1 MKKFTAIFL
10 CVLLLGAMAVTV
22 HATDSAHMTIGAS
35 DTTAYR
41 GDTID
46 FTVSISTVE
55 DCRSAIFMLAY
66 DTSVFEFVSG
76 SCSLSG
82 TTLASFSSGT
92 GTFAYSAG
100 TTVSGQIFT
109 FRLRVKD
116 GAAVGSSSVT
126 ANVNTRTSSGEIPT
140 SVNSVSIT
148 VTCDHS
154 YGSWSKADEN
164 NHVRSCTKC
173 GHQDTAAH
181 AWDSGTVTK
190 APTCKET
197 GEKAYS
203 CTTCGASKTET
214 LEKTADHSF
223 GSWAKADDANH
234 KRTCSNCGREETA
247 AHTWD
252 DGKVTKAPTCKD
264 TGEKTHT
271 CTACSATKTET
282 LEKTADHSYSAWTK
296 VDDSTHKHACTV
308 CGREETAAH
317 TWDGGKVTKQPT
329 CKDAG
334 EKTHTCTGCSATKT
348 ETLEKSDSHSYG
360 AWTKVDDSTHKHAC
374 TVCGREETA
383 AHTWNS
389 GAVTRKATCAEEG
402 VKTYTCTGCGHTKT
416 EVIPVLTTHTYDHG
430 CDRDCNVCGVIRAT
444 AHSFRDGWTKDQKA
458 HWIECAVC
466 GEKKE
471 SAAHTPGPAAT
482 EEQAQTCTICGYT
495 IAPALGHEHRYAD
508 AWTTDAE
515 GHWYACDG
523 CEEPGSYAVHE
534 FENDCDPDCAVCGH
548 VREITHAYGGE
559 WEQDAE
565 NHWHACAVCGV
576 KADEEA
582 HVPGA
587 EATQT
592 TAQTCT
598 VCGRELAPAL
608 GGTTEPATEA
618 TGATHGTE
626 PGGEDPANGGFPWW
640 IVILAVVIAGG
651 VVIFVIVK
659 NKEKA

>member
-1 MKKFTAIFL
+1 MKKLTAIFL

-22 HATDSAHMTIGAS
+22 HATGSAQMTIAPGNA
-35 DTTAYR
+35 TAYR

-55 DCRSAIFMLAY
+55 DCRSAAFMLTY

-92 GTFAYSAG
+92 GTFAYSTG

-116 GAAVGSSSVT
+116 GAAVGTSTIS
-126 ANVNTRTSSGEIPT
+126 ANVNTRDSSGPIPT
-140 SVNSVSIT
+140 SVNSVSVT
-148 VTCDHS
+148 VRCDHS
-154 YGSWSKADEN
+154 YGDWTRADD
-164 NHVRSCTKC
+164 SS
-173 GHQDTAAH
+173 HQRVCALCADVQTESH
-181 AWDSGTVTK
+181 AWDGGKVTK
-190 APTCKET
+190 APTCKDT
-197 GEKAYS
+197 GEKTYS

-214 LEKTADHSF
+214 LSKTEDHSF
-223 GSWAKADDANH
+223 GSWVKADDANH
-234 KRTCSNCGREETA
+234 KRTCSNCGREETT

-252 DGKVTKAPTCKD
+252 DGKVTKQPTCKD
-264 TGEKTHT
+264 TGEKTRT

-308 CGREETAAH
+308 CGREETA
-317 TWDGGKVTKQPT
+317 V
-329 CKDAG
+329 
-334 EKTHTCTGCSATKT
+334 
-348 ETLEKSDSHSYG
+348 
-360 AWTKVDDSTHKHAC
+360 
-374 TVCGREETA
+374 
-383 AHTWNS
+383 HTWNS
-389 GAVTRKATCAEEG
+389 GAVTKKATCAEEG
-402 VKTYTCTGCGHTKT
+402 VRTYTCTGCGHTKT
-416 EVIPVLTTHTYDHG
+416 EAIPVLTTHTYDHG

-444 AHSFRDGWTKDQKA
+444 SHSFREGWTKDKNS

-471 SAAHTPGPAAT
+471 AAAHTPGPAAT
-482 EEQAQTCTICGYT
+482 EEQAQTCTVCGYT
-495 IAPALGHEHRYAD
+495 IAPALTHEHRYAD
-508 AWTTDAE
+508 TWTTDAE

-523 CEEPGSYAVHE
+523 CEEPGSYEAHA
-534 FENDCDPDCAVCGH
+534 FENECDTDCAVCGT

-587 EATQT
+587 EATET

-598 VCGRELAPAL
+598 VCGWELAPAL
-608 GGTTEPATEA
+608 GGAAEPTEPTEA
-618 TGATHGTE
+618 TQGTQ
-626 PGGEDPANGGFPWW
+626 PGGEDPVSGSFPWW
-640 IVILAVVIAGG
+640 VVILAVIIAGG
-651 VVIFVIVK
+651 VVAFVIVK
-659 NKEKA
+659 NKKKA